1 MKAAV
6 LSDYMLNQPADEALT
21 GADMKGWQRPREN
34 CVLFIHYF
42 PAS

>member
-34 CVLFIHYF
+34 RVLFIHYF